1 MARPK
6 ADAGSTGADGE
17 ALLGV
22 TASIKGQ
29 RWALKPHEDHIA
41 LALAQRFGLS
51 DIAGRLLAARG
62 VTLESAESFLGGTL
76 RDDLPDPSILIDMDA
91 AAERIA
97 AAIIDRE
104 PITIFG
110 DYDVDGATSAAC
122 LLRYIRA
129 VGGTADSYIP
139 DRVKEGYGPKPS
151 AMRTIAAR
159 GAKLMITVDCGIT
172 AHEAL
177 DVAAQEGLEAIVLDH
192 HKADFF
198 LPKAAAV
205 VNPNRGDDTSGLGY
219 LAAVGVVFMTLI
231 AVQRTLR
238 KRGYFNSEIKEVP
251 LTSLLDLVALGT
263 VADVVPLVGVNRLLV
278 RQGLKV
284 MAQRGNIGL
293 RALGDVAGL
302 DEKPDSGHLG
312 FLFGPRVNAG
322 GRVGEAGL
330 GTELLSTQD
339 PSRAQE
345 IAAALDDYN
354 QERRALEAEVTDL
367 AIQAVGDPGDKP
379 VIVVS
384 GQGWHPGVI
393 GIVASRLK
401 DRFGRP
407 TIVIGF
413 EDGEGKG
420 SGRSIGGVDL
430 GNAIIDARR
439 LGLLEAGGGHAMA
452 AGLTITQDKLQA
464 FEAHLVQLLS
474 RTVESARETSTLQVD
489 AVVTVGGATP
499 QLIEDCGAA
508 APFGMGNP
516 GPRFAMD
523 HVKIDKIDIV
533 GADHIRMFVS
543 DRGRNRL
550 KVMAF
555 RAAETELGGAL
566 LSAKGREMHLVGRL
580 KRDDWGQTPK
590 AEMHLED
597 AAFAS

>member
-1 MARPK
+1 MAAPK
-6 ADAGSTGADGE
+6 DDLAISGGD

-22 TASIKGQ
+22 AASIKGE
-29 RWALKPHEDHIA
+29 RWALKPYEDHIA
-41 LALAQRFGLS
+41 LALAQRFGVS

-62 VTLESAESFLGGTL
+62 VTLDTAESFLGGTL
-76 RDDLPDPSILIDMDA
+76 RDDLPDPSCMQDMDL

-97 AAIIDRE
+97 AAIIARE

-110 DYDVDGATSAAC
+110 DYDVDGATSSAC

-139 DRVKEGYGPKPS
+139 DRVKEGYGPKPE
-151 AMRTIAAR
+151 AMRIIAAR

-172 AHEAL
+172 AHDAL
-177 DVAAQEGLEAIVLDH
+177 HVAADEGLDAIILDH
-192 HKADFF
+192 HKADFE
-198 LPKAAAV
+198 LPKAIAV
-205 VNPNRGDDTSGLGY
+205 VNPNRNDDTSGLGY
-219 LAAVGVVFMTLI
+219 LAAVGVVFLTLV

-238 KRGYFNSEIKEVP
+238 QRGFFKGDVQEVP

-263 VADVVPLVGVNRLLV
+263 VADVVPLVSVNRLLV
-278 RQGLKV
+278 RQGLKI
-284 MAQRGNIGL
+284 MAKRANIGL
-293 RALGDVAGL
+293 RALGEVAGL

-330 GTELLSTQD
+330 GTELLSTND
-339 PSRAQE
+339 PSRAQD
-345 IAAALDDYN
+345 IAAALDGYN
-354 QERRALEAEVTDL
+354 QERRALESEVTEL
-367 AIQAVGDPGDKP
+367 AIAAVGDPGDKP

-407 TIVIGF
+407 AIVIGV

-430 GNAIIDARR
+430 GNAVIDARR

-452 AGLTITQDKLQA
+452 AGLSIAPDKIEA
-464 FEAHLVQLLS
+464 FETHLIQLLA
-474 RTVESARETSTLQVD
+474 RNVEAAREESVLMVD
-489 AVVTVGGATP
+489 AVVSLGGATP
-499 QLIEDCGAA
+499 QLIEEFNAVG
-508 APFGMGNP
+508 PFGMGNP
-516 GPRFAMD
+516 GPRFAMEN
-523 HVKIDKIDIV
+523 VKIDKIDIV

-543 DRGRNRL
+543 DRGRSRL

-555 RAAETELGGAL
+555 RAAETDLGAAL
-566 LSAKGREMHLVGRL
+566 LSAKGREMHFVGRL

-597 AAFAS
+597 AAWA